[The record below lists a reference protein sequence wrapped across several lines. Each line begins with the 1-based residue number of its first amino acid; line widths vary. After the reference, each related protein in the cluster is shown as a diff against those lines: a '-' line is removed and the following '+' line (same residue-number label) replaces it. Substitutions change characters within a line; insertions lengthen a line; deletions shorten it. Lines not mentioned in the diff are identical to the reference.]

1 MKRLARS
8 AAMMLTLAAALTPPA
23 AAQPMPDDMFP
34 EQFSHT
40 AMPPRPLSEGSH
52 IAIVSPSSIIRP
64 QTVYQAIPV
73 LRDQGWEVTTGPNAF
88 NRHGTF
94 AGTDAERLADLSAA
108 LLDPATDA
116 VLCSRGGYGLVHLL
130 DSLSA
135 LPLEEN
141 QKWVIGFSDV
151 SALHALL
158 TSRGIPSI
166 HASMAEHIAHGADDP
181 DNAALFGILRGEGVS
196 HHIGADPRNRHGEAI
211 GTLVGGNL
219 SVIAGLIGT
228 PYDVLK
234 PDVVLFVEDVN
245 EPIYKLERIFYN
257 LKLAGILP
265 RLRGLIVGQFAKC
278 TPDADFASVE
288 EMIGRMVEEYA
299 FPVAFNVP
307 IGHVSHNIPVVCGA
321 EIQLKVDAEGVEII
335 QPSDGM

>member
-1 MKRLARS
+1 MMKRLIH
-8 AAMMLTLAAALTPPA
+8 AAALLLAAATASPQPA
-23 AAQPMPDDMFP
+23 G
-34 EQFSHT
+34 EQYTDQSSHI
-40 AMPPRPLSEGSH
+40 AMPPRPLTEGSR

-64 QTVYQAIPV
+64 QTVYAAIPV
-73 LRDQGWEVTTGPNAF
+73 LRDQSWEVTTGPNAF
-88 NRHGTF
+88 NRHGTY
-94 AGTDAERLADLSAA
+94 AGTDAERLADLREA

-116 VLCSRGGYGLVHLL
+116 IICSRGGYGLVHLL

-141 QKWVIGFSDV
+141 QKWVVGFSDV

-166 HASMAEHIAHGADDP
+166 HASMTEHIAHGADDP
-181 DNAALFGILRGEGVS
+181 DNAALFAILRGEGVR
-196 HHIGADPRNRHGEAI
+196 HHIEPDERNRQGEAI
-211 GTLVGGNL
+211 GTLAGGNL

-228 PYDVLK
+228 PYDVMK
-234 PDVVLFVEDVN
+234 PGVVLFIEDVN

-265 RLRGLIVGQFAKC
+265 HLRGLIVGKFAKC
-278 TPDADFASVE
+278 EPDSDFPSVE
-288 EMIGRMVEEYA
+288 EMIERMVADYD
-299 FPVAFNVP
+299 FPVAYNVP
-307 IGHVSHNIPVVCGA
+307 IGHVSHNIPMICGA
-321 EIQLKVDAEGVEII
+321 EVQLTVDADGVTII